1 MTYNYSNNL
10 IKNIYGIYIS
20 YILLCLNSRSYIE
33 CFYVFL
39 DVSLCADC
47 LQGVREQ
54 VNADIISNSFSE
66 KNINTTLAHKLFP
79 CHNLT
84 TERSKFDEWKSSV
97 PLKPLST
104 DRVKVESVFQREALV
119 RKQYPK
125 GIVPR
130 VSVSVSSTKH
140 TLNTI

>member
-1 MTYNYSNNL
+1 MLYLNL
-10 IKNIYGIYIS
+10 KS
-20 YILLCLNSRSYIE
+20 QIE
-33 CFYVFL
+33 WFFVFP
-39 DVSLCADC
+39 DVSLRADY

-54 VNADIISNSFSE
+54 MNTDIVSNSFSE
-66 KNINTTLAHKLFP
+66 KNINTTLAHKLLP

-119 RKQYPK
+119 RKQCPK